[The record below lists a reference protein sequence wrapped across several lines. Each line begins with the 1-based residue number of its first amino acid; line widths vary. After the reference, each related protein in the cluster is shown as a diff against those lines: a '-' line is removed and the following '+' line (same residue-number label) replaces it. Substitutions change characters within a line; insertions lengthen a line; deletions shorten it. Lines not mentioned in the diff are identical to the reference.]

1 MSGSGFDASFFV
13 FSLEL
18 LDSARSID
26 NFVFTRE
33 ERMRR
38 TRRLYCD
45 HRILFAVFP
54 LRGFICVHR
63 RAGHKG
69 PAVGGVLNND
79 VAVVGVDVF
88 LHCRCLH
95 TFSIVTGRKGA
106 APAENRRWNIVKMR
120 PKGNSKY
127 ALSRGV
133 YTEDRVGYH
142 FSWQ

>member
-18 LDSARSID
+18 LDSACSID

-33 ERMRR
+33 ERMRC
-38 TRRLYCD
+38 TRRFNGD
-45 HRILFAVFP
+45 HRIFFAVFP
-54 LRGFICVHR
+54 LGGFSCIHR
-63 RAGHKG
+63 RTGHKG
-69 PAVGGVLNND
+69 PAVGSVLNND

-106 APAENRRWNIVKMR
+106 APAENRRRKIVKMR

-127 ALSRGV
+127 GLSGGV

>member
-13 FSLEL
+13 FSFEL

-38 TRRLYCD
+38 TRRLYYD

-54 LRGFICVHR
+54 LGGFSCVHR
-63 RAGHKG
+63 RTGHKG
-69 PAVGGVLNND
+69 PAVGSVLNND

-95 TFSIVTGRKGA
+95 TFSIVTGRNGA
-106 APAENRRWNIVKMR
+106 APAENRRRKIVKMR
-120 PKGNSKY
+120 PKGNSKCD
-127 ALSRGV
+127 LGGGV